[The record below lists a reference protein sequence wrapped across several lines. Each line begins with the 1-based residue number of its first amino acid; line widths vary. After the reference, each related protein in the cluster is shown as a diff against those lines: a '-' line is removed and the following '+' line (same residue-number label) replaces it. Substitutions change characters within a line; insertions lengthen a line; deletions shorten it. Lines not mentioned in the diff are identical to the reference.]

1 MAPEQKT
8 FVFGDVSKHHKTDD
22 CWVIISGK
30 VYNVTQFMEEHPGGS
45 EVILAATGKDATED
59 FEDTGHSDEAKE
71 LMGKYYIGKI
81 DESTIPKKRSY
92 DLFTTEK
99 TYTTSSSDPTRELI
113 IKILKFL
120 VPFMILGLAF
130 TVRG

>member
-1 MAPEQKT
+1 
-8 FVFGDVSKHHKTDD
+8 
-22 CWVIISGK
+22 
-30 VYNVTQFMEEHPGGS
+30 MEEHPGGS

-81 DESTIPKKRSY
+81 DETTIPKKRSY
-92 DLFTTEK
+92 DLSTTEK
-99 TYTTSSSDPTRELI
+99 TYSSSTTSSSDPTRELI

>member
-1 MAPEQKT
+1 
-8 FVFGDVSKHHKTDD
+8 
-22 CWVIISGK
+22 
-30 VYNVTQFMEEHPGGS
+30 
-45 EVILAATGKDATED
+45 
-59 FEDTGHSDEAKE
+59 
-71 LMGKYYIGKI
+71 MGKYYIGKI

-99 TYTTSSSDPTRELI
+99 TYSSSTTGSDPTRELI
-113 IKILKFL
+113 IKVLKFL